1 MKNPEAAI
9 EAYEKA
15 VTICPIYADCF
26 FNMGNI
32 YYEGDCSQ
40 GVPDLDRALHCHQK
54 ALECLEETLRLQ

>member
-15 VTICPIYADCF
+15 VNICPIYADCF

-32 YYEGDCSQ
+32 YYEGDCS
-40 GVPDLDRALHCHQK
+40 
-54 ALECLEETLRLQ
+54 